1 MDYQVIWWRE
11 ALGDVDKIAEYIA
24 KDSPLYAQSVIEQ
37 LITNSRNI
45 LFVVAWLLREAK
57 MYRAYSA

>member
-45 LFVVAWLLREAK
+45 LFVVA
-57 MYRAYSA
+57 